1 VDEGAVIV
9 EQSKVAVSHLSHWF
23 GTPRN
28 GLMVLDD
35 VSLSLAQNEFVSVV
49 GTSGCGKSTLLNI
62 IAGLIDPVAG
72 DVLVDGGPVT
82 GPGRDRG
89 VVFQTYTLFPWMPV
103 WKNVDFALK
112 KSGFSKKEKQEL
124 VAHYIETVG
133 LKGFENAYPNQLSG
147 GMRQRVAIARALVY
161 NPAVLLMDEPFGALD
176 AQTRGMMQELL
187 LRVWEEHRITVMFIT
202 HDVDEAIFMSDRVL
216 VMTAR
221 PGQIK
226 QEFAVDLSRPRRY
239 EIMMSPEFVALK
251 HAIVE
256 TIREETLKSMAL
268 VNGGMRPGAG
278 G

>member
-1 VDEGAVIV
+1 MEHP
-9 EQSKVAVSHLSHWF
+9 KVAVRHISHWF
-23 GTPRN
+23 GSSQN
-28 GLMVLDD
+28 GLFVLDD
-35 VSLSLAQNEFVSVV
+35 VSLSLAPNEFVSVV

-62 IAGLIDPVAG
+62 IAGLIDPSEG
-72 DVLVDGGPVT
+72 DVLVDGSPVA

-112 KSGFSKKEKQEL
+112 KSGFSKEEKQAL

-161 NPAVLLMDEPFGALD
+161 KPAVLLMDEPFGALD

-187 LRVWEEHRITVMFIT
+187 LSVWEEHRITVMFIT

-221 PGQIK
+221 PGEIK
-226 QEFAVDLSRPRRY
+226 QEFRVDLSRPRRY
-239 EIMMSPEFVALK
+239 EIMTSPEFVALK

-256 TIREETLKSMAL
+256 TIREETLKSMVSVSPAT
-268 VNGGMRPGAG
+268 RAG
-278 G
+278 R